1 MKLTPIINTLMETDA
16 YKFSMGQC
24 IFHQFNSYTTT
35 WEFRCRNQNVKFT
48 PEMIDEIEAQIKHY
62 CTLRFSE
69 DELHWLGKNLPWIH
83 KDYLDYLRLWR
94 PRVEEIRVTNE
105 NPYNDCGLG
114 ITTHGTWLNTSMYE
128 IAILAI
134 VNEVYFSFTVNASG
148 TEHLLEF
155 EKRTFRNFEK
165 LSNMNIHPVFSEFG
179 LRRRFTG
186 YTQDWLVEYLSKCAP
201 GSENFVGTS
210 NVNLA
215 RKHNVKAVGTQA
227 HEFIMCVGQGNPKHN
242 PAYSN
247 WYAMDAWIR
256 EYSVMNGIVLADT
269 IGTDVFLRDFGLT
282 YATLFSGVRH
292 DSGDP
297 LQWGDKIIKHYEK
310 LGIDPNTKTL
320 LFSDSLNFDKVYEIE
335 RYFEGRCKTAYGIGT
350 FLSNPFPNPLNIV
363 MKVVYC
369 NGLPVA
375 KLSDTPGKGMCQD
388 ENYLK
393 YLQRCIDWRMKG
405 EA

>member
-1 MKLTPIINTLMETDA
+1 MKLAPIINSPLETDA

-24 IFHQFNSYTTT
+24 IFHQFNSYTAT

-83 KDYLDYLRLWR
+83 KDYLDYLRLWH

-114 ITTHGTWLNTSMYE
+114 ITAYGTWLNTSMYE

-134 VNEVYFSFTVNASG
+134 VNEVYFAFTN
-148 TEHLLEF
+148 EF
-155 EKRTFRNFEK
+155 EDPEAEFKKRTEANFRH
-165 LSNMNIHPVFSEFG
+165 LSELNIHPVFSEFG
-179 LRRRFTG
+179 LRRRFSG
-186 YTQDWLVEYLSKCAP
+186 RTQDWLVGQLMHCNFGGCE
-201 GSENFVGTS
+201 EFVGTS
-210 NVNLA
+210 NVYLA
-215 RKHNVKAVGTQA
+215 KKYGVKAVGTQA

-247 WYAMDAWIR
+247 WYSMDAWIR
-256 EYSVMNGIVLADT
+256 EFSVLNGIALTDS
-269 IGTDVFLRDFGLT
+269 IGTDVFLGDFGLT

-297 LQWGDKIIKHYEK
+297 FEWGDKIIAHYEK
-310 LGIDPNTKTL
+310 LGINPETKTL
-320 LFSDSLNFDKVYEIE
+320 LFSDSLNFDKVYELE
-335 RYFEGRCKTAYGIGT
+335 KYFEGRCRTAYGIGT
-350 FLSNPFPNPLNIV
+350 FLSNPMPNPLNIV

-388 ENYLK
+388 EYYLK
-393 YLQRCIDWRMKG
+393 YLQRCISWRMKG
-405 EA
+405 EV